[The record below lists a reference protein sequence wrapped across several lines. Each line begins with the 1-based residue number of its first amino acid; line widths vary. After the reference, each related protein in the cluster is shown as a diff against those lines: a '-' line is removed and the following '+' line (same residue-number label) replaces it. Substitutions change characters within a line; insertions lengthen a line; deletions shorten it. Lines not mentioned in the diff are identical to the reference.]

1 MSPIRVLVVDMAE
14 LNRDIVQR
22 IVEGQ
27 PDMTV
32 VRGGGSGPGEAEHDV
47 RGVDVVL
54 VSASELGSVQR
65 YLGLMWTHS
74 RLGVVVVDLADR
86 RGLVRS
92 FRGEKLRPGQVGA
105 AGLSW
110 PECLLKSIRS
120 AAMPGG
126 G

>member
-1 MSPIRVLVVDMAE
+1 
-14 LNRDIVQR
+14 VQR

-32 VRGGGSGPGEAEHDV
+32 VRGDRSGPGEAEHDV

-74 RLGVVVVDLADR
+74 RLGVVVVDPGDS

-92 FRGEKLRPGQVGA
+92 FRGEKLHPGRVGA

-120 AAMPGG
+120 VVPDGG
-126 G
+126 